1 MDLNR
6 PYRGTH
12 GVIRYNVPIH
22 KPIDYN
28 YITIMK

>member
-12 GVIRYNVPIH
+12 GVIRYNVYINLF
-22 KPIDYN
+22 I
-28 YITIMK
+28 ITILLL